1 MKKPLQDRR
10 VYSGLVWLRH
20 IHNRWRM
27 AGSLIG
33 AALSSTAG
41 GISVGAE
48 TSAAADQPAEI
59 QVTAREDRA
68 AAKRTPFA

>member
-48 TSAAADQPAEI
+48 TSAAADQLAEI
-59 QVTAREDRA
+59 QVTARENRA
-68 AAKRTPFA
+68 TAKRTPFA

>member
-1 MKKPLQDRR
+1 
-10 VYSGLVWLRH
+10 
-20 IHNRWRM
+20 M